1 MLVGTHSW
9 VPIRRR
15 LWKQCDLLPR
25 TAPTCPCTATGSR
38 HQSVLHF
45 SRLNASHGL
54 RQPISAN
61 LPNFR
66 RELRGTG
73 KTGLAAGVTKW
84 VCSAQWFAPES
95 GRKAVAVVLDHSK
108 ESAL

>member
-1 MLVGTHSW
+1 MLVGTNSW
-9 VPIRRR
+9 VLIRRR
-15 LWKQCDLLPR
+15 LWKQWDLLPR

-61 LPNFR
+61 PPNFR
-66 RELRGTG
+66 GESCGAQAKPDSLLGSQNGFARHTGSRLSQEGEL
-73 KTGLAAGVTKW
+73 
-84 VCSAQWFAPES
+84 
-95 GRKAVAVVLDHSK
+95 
-108 ESAL
+108 